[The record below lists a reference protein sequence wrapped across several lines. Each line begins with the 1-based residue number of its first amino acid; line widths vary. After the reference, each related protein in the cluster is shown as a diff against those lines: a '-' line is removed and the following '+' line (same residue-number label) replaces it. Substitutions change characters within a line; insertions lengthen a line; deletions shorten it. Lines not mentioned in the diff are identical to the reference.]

1 MTSSTQGSSAHDPAG
16 GRLRFGVSAAL
27 TTPFDEAPSSGI
39 DTARMAAH
47 ARAVLAAG
55 ARSVTLF
62 GTTGEGASIDQD
74 ERETAHQALLD
85 AGIPPDAIMVG
96 LAGTALGAV
105 ARQAEAA
112 IARGCRTLL
121 IPPPF
126 YFRGP
131 DEDGVVGW
139 YRALFARMPTD
150 RVEVILYHIP
160 QVTGVP
166 LSPAQVR
173 RLRETFPDLIVGVKD
188 SSGVWDT
195 AQAFLAEPGLA
206 VLVGDERLLAAAA
219 RLGAAGTISGLAN
232 LCPDRLNRML
242 ETGQDDPGIHT
253 LVDAVVQM
261 PVTPAVKALVAH
273 LRRDS
278 AWARVRVPLVPTPA
292 ATADTLTALYD
303 RLLARE
309 PA

>member
-1 MTSSTQGSSAHDPAG
+1 MTSLSAHGPAA
-16 GRLRFGVSAAL
+16 GRPRFGVSAAL
-27 TTPFDEAPSSGI
+27 TTPFAEDGRI

-47 ARAVLAAG
+47 ASAVLAAG

-74 ERETAHQALLD
+74 EREAAHQALLD
-85 AGIPPDAIMVG
+85 VGIAPGAIVAG
-96 LAGTALGAV
+96 LAGTSLGAV

-121 IPPPF
+121 VPPPF
-126 YFRGP
+126 YFKGP
-131 DEDGVVGW
+131 DEDGVVDW
-139 YRALFARMPTD
+139 YRALFARIPTAG
-150 RVEVILYHIP
+150 VEVILYHIP

-173 RLRETFPDLIVGVKD
+173 RLRETFPELVVGVKD
-188 SSGVWDT
+188 SSGVWNS

-232 LCPDRLNRML
+232 LCPDRLARMI
-242 ETGQDDPGIHT
+242 ETGVDDPGVHT
-253 LVDAVVQM
+253 LVDAVVQV

-273 LRRDS
+273 LRRDP
-278 AWARVRVPLVPTPA
+278 AWGRVRLPLAATPA
-292 ATADTLTALYD
+292 ATAASLCALYD

-309 PA
+309 AA